1 LDGRDEDIWREPKLG
16 STPTNLYSG
25 AGLKGDVY
33 GLKVSITLSGAVYDS
48 AHLPHG

>member
-1 LDGRDEDIWREPKLG
+1 MLTMSILAFYGFER
-16 STPTNLYSG
+16 STNLYSG